1 MASDL
6 SEDIRNRTFRLGCAV
21 ARLALTLSTRPGV
34 RCLVDQLLKS
44 GTAVGANLEEA
55 KAGSSKRDFIR
66 YVEISLREARET
78 SYWLRI
84 CAVLE
89 LAPLEQLS
97 ALQRETDQVARILGA
112 IVVSSK
118 RRLMAGYSAFA
129 FCILTFALLMS

>member
-1 MASDL
+1 VS
-6 SEDIRNRTFRLGCAV
+6 
-21 ARLALTLSTRPGV
+21 
-34 RCLVDQLLKS
+34 
-44 GTAVGANLEEA
+44 ANLVEA

-84 CAVLE
+84 CAALE
-89 LAPLEQLS
+89 LAPLEELS
-97 ALQRETDQVARILGA
+97 ALRSESDQVARILGA

-129 FCILTFALLMS
+129 FFILTFALLMS